1 MNEKP
6 PMNVDA
12 GPYKDGPDDMM
23 NYDADKQDT
32 ICRAKVCEYDWVLE
46 ERHSMTWRTF
56 DDKKGK
62 LSDYQIIVDDVE
74 DKFDVITNTF
84 RPKRPYD
91 KYDKK
96 YKDPNN
102 HLSQIFTTDGRP
114 NRFLDNIQIYIM
126 YNIKDFEDHLV
137 P

>member
-1 MNEKP
+1 MN
-6 PMNVDA
+6 
-12 GPYKDGPDDMM
+12 DGPQEQVADEKYISAKN
-23 NYDADKQDT
+23 NYDSEDISNTNEDDF
-32 ICRAKVCEYDWVLE
+32 ICTSNVCEYDWVLE

-62 LSDYQIIVDDVE
+62 LSDYQIKVDEVS
-74 DKFDVITNTF
+74 DKFKVITNSF
-84 RPKRPYD
+84 RPKPPYD
-91 KYDKK
+91 SAAKE

-114 NRFLDNIQIYIM
+114 NRFVIAFLLKFI
-126 YNIKDFEDHLV
+126 